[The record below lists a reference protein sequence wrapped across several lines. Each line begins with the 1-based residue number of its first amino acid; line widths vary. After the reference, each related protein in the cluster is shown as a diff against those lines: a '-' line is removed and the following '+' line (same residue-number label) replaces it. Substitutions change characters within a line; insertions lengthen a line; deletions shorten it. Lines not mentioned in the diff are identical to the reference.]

1 MRQRRR
7 SLAPSTRS
15 IARPSSATSSLH
27 LQLEKHLRVDGALDL
42 HLAGFV
48 EHHRLL
54 LALRI
59 GAEIEGLKLGQGKY
73 VENPR
78 IHIAVMNGVADLD
91 LQFVDLRSVFF
102 F

>member
-1 MRQRRR
+1 MRRRGR
-7 SLAPSTRS
+7 SLAPSTRP
-15 IARPSSATSSLH
+15 IARPSSAASSLH
-27 LQLEKHLRVDGALDL
+27 LQLEKHLRVYGALAL

-54 LALRI
+54 LAQRI

-73 VENPR
+73 VVNPR
-78 IHIAVMNGVADLD
+78 IHIAEMNDVVDLD

-102 F
+102 